1 MIYLFILV
9 RPSPIASQP
18 TNVLNSRPQQSQ
30 TAYSLRVPRPP
41 HSRSS
46 TVTIPNNSFT
56 PVVQRYQVP
65 LLPPTTSAPPPP
77 LPPSSSSSQSLLNL
91 AATNSQRSTV
101 NKINHK
107 NLPFYRPIACVYE
120 RYQIFRYDN
129 YRKQHISHDEFI
141 LPFDVCNQLALSYD
155 YDSNLNIHKTTKCLL
170 LRLVRIDQPATL
182 NGKYEDNLPPNL
194 SIHVN
199 GNQLTNLPT
208 PKASTRQ
215 QNDLLR
221 IGREI
226 DITPNCMF
234 NPILKNDLT
243 IAWSYRSDNTNLQL
257 QYNNAQYALHI
268 FLVEH
273 LTTEE
278 LRDQVLKKPM
288 RFFRE
293 DLVRLL
299 AKAHANDRDLGLEVS
314 DQKLKLI
321 CPIDQRRLK
330 TPVRA
335 TTCQHLQCFDL
346 TNYIGKLHLLRYAL
360 LTSEPYQP
368 HSAEENSK
376 MIRTISPVLSNFVLL
391 LALNEKSNKWICPVC
406 NKSALFEDLQIDSHT
421 ESILDSIHNE
431 NITEITIDSGLNWTP
446 INPPNSINDPF
457 DLKSNT
463 RFISSSSSSLS
474 NDIIFLDGDD

>member
-30 TAYSLRVPRPP
+30 SSYSLLFPR
-41 HSRSS
+41 HQQSRSS
-46 TVTIPNNSFT
+46 SITVPNNSFT

-65 LLPPTTSAPPPP
+65 LLPPTTSAPP
-77 LPPSSSSSQSLLNL
+77 LPPSSTSSQSLVNL
-91 AATNSQRSTV
+91 PSTNNSQRLTV

-107 NLPFYRPIACVYE
+107 NLPFYRPITCVYE
-120 RYQIFRYDN
+120 RYQIFQYDT

-141 LPFDVCNQLALSYD
+141 LPLDICNQLALSYD
-155 YDSNLNIHKTTKCLL
+155 YDSNLNTHKTTKCLL
-170 LRLVRIDQPATL
+170 LRLVRIDQLATL

-194 SIHVN
+194 LIHVN
-199 GNQLTNLPT
+199 GHQLTNLPT

-226 DITPNCMF
+226 DITSNCMF

-243 IAWSYRSDNTNLQL
+243 IAWSYREDNTNLQL

-273 LTTEE
+273 LTIEE
-278 LRDQVLKKPM
+278 LREQILKKPM

-299 AKAHANDRDLGLEVS
+299 AKAHANDRDHGLEVS

-346 TNYIGKLHLLRYAL
+346 TNYIGK
-360 LTSEPYQP
+360 
-368 HSAEENSK
+368 
-376 MIRTISPVLSNFVLL
+376 V
-391 LALNEKSNKWICPVC
+391 
-406 NKSALFEDLQIDSHT
+406 
-421 ESILDSIHNE
+421 
-431 NITEITIDSGLNWTP
+431 
-446 INPPNSINDPF
+446 
-457 DLKSNT
+457 
-463 RFISSSSSSLS
+463 
-474 NDIIFLDGDD
+474 IF